1 MTDQFTPALRYL
13 VVATKSASR
22 YFDMDAVREPHQEAS
37 RIRKTPRLKRHDDAN
52 PRSGWKNT
60 DPERDQNPAGAPP
73 LDWWTVT
80 DEPFTKDTNT
90 PMGIATWHTGD
101 TREVLRTLPDNSVDL
116 VLTSP
121 PFLALRSY
129 LPADHPDKDLE
140 IGSEGTPGA
149 FMDVLLDVTEELA
162 RVLAPH
168 GSLVVELGDTYS
180 GNNESGWDRLGARAE
195 QPDQPPN
202 YRKAGT
208 VSTNGRERGRGWPLA
223 KSLCMIPS
231 SYAWALAYGRNPW
244 TGRETDPWRVRNLIA
259 WCRPNPPVGALGD
272 KFRPGTSYLT
282 VACKSGSRYFDLDAV
297 RETLSPRAEREL
309 AEGRVT
315 SGKTAKHDDAMVLSS
330 GAGAGVQNP
339 AGAPPLDWWE
349 IPTQSYSG
357 SHYATF
363 PTALCV
369 RPIKAMCPQKVCR
382 VCGEPSRR
390 ITSVQPLADSQRALA
405 AHIEERRTAA
415 GLSRAD
421 LIPMLLPHY
430 KNAESVTAQVSNW
443 ERAKNV
449 PAPRD
454 WELLKDAL
462 GVSGGFDPYI
472 YGDRSWTESTVEYE
486 HVSDHPSGWTQ
497 DAEGAVYQRLPAR
510 KDRIPPQEWSDCG
523 HNDWRNGVVLDPF
536 AGSGTTLEVA
546 TGHGRDAIGIDLD
559 PRNLDLARQRIGM
572 FLTEA
577 PV

>member
-1 MTDQFTPALRYL
+1 
-13 VVATKSASR
+13 
-22 YFDMDAVREPHQEAS
+22 
-37 RIRKTPRLKRHDDAN
+37 
-52 PRSGWKNT
+52 
-60 DPERDQNPAGAPP
+60 
-73 LDWWTVT
+73 
-80 DEPFTKDTNT
+80 
-90 PMGIATWHTGD
+90 MGMATWYTGD

-116 VLTSP
+116 VMTSP

-129 LPADHPDKDLE
+129 LPADHPDKGLE

-168 GSLVVELGDTYS
+168 GSLVVELGDTYASS
-180 GNNESGWDRLGARAE
+180 GSNESGFHRGFEAEEWAGHKPGKRGEGAA
-195 QPDQPPN
+195 
-202 YRKAGT
+202 AGKRDG
-208 VSTNGRERGRGWPLA
+208 NGWPLA

-297 RETLSPRAEREL
+297 REFNNPQRMAEPSG
-309 AEGRVT
+309 GRPHMPT
-315 SGKTAKHDDAMVLSS
+315 GIGNQS
-330 GAGAGVQNP
+330 AGSNGGEWNP

-349 IPTQSYSG
+349 IPTQPYAG

-430 KNAESVTAQVSNW
+430 KNADSVTAQVSNW

-497 DAEGAVYQRLPAR
+497 NAEGAVYQRLPAR

-546 TGHGRDAIGIDLD
+546 TGHGRDAIGVDLD

-577 PV
+577 A